1 MERLIT
7 LKDATSSRRTMRF
20 QKLMLWTLTASIA
33 LTARLLLAK
42 EAGASLNKFYCAICH
57 EATDSEARAPGRAVL
72 RQMTPEHI
80 LQVLET
86 GVMKTQAAE
95 RSRTQRRILAEYLSE
110 KKFGSVPPD
119 IIPRSAFCG
128 NAVAVSA
135 NVAGSAEWNGW
146 GVTITNTRF
155 QPASAAGLTAAD
167 VPRLKLKWA
176 FGYPGATTGGTQP
189 VVVGG
194 RLYVGNAEGDIF
206 ALDTKTGCIHWNFQA
221 DAGVRSA
228 IVIGKTAD
236 GRSVAY
242 FGDQSPKMYAV
253 GAAIWNTPAVDLKR
267 RLLYAGTGNNY
278 SVPATPTS
286 DAVVAFDMDSGKIR
300 WVNQVTANDIWNR
313 SCGRPTSATPSRV
326 RMPMRRMW
334 IL

>member
-1 MERLIT
+1 MKSTNSIKGSGTRRAE
-7 LKDATSSRRTMRF
+7 SSRNNSRA
-20 QKLMLWTLTASIA
+20 TLTATA
-33 LTARLLLAK
+33 GLTARPLLAQ
-42 EAGASLNKFYCAICH
+42 EDGAYLYKIYCVICH

-155 QPASAAGLTAAD
+155 QNGTAGA
-167 VPRLKLKWA
+167 
-176 FGYPGATTGGTQP
+176 
-189 VVVGG
+189 
-194 RLYVGNAEGDIF
+194 
-206 ALDTKTGCIHWNFQA
+206 
-221 DAGVRSA
+221 
-228 IVIGKTAD
+228 
-236 GRSVAY
+236 
-242 FGDQSPKMYAV
+242 
-253 GAAIWNTPAVDLKR
+253 
-267 RLLYAGTGNNY
+267 
-278 SVPATPTS
+278 
-286 DAVVAFDMDSGKIR
+286 
-300 WVNQVTANDIWNR
+300 
-313 SCGRPTSATPSRV
+313 
-326 RMPMRRMW
+326 
-334 IL
+334 